1 MRLGRVA
8 KLTEE
13 EVEAASS
20 EQWEECPTLDER
32 DRAALLWA
40 ECVTRNEATERE
52 AARERVE
59 RAFSFEE
66 RVELTLAIGQF
77 AMLNRIN
84 DSLWTD
90 LDDGA
95 PPGAVIWVEPVAF
108 ERYAKGMYPSRPAG
122 RTETT

>member
-8 KLTEE
+8 KLTDEE
-13 EVEAASS
+13 IEAASS
-20 EQWEECPTLDER
+20 EEWQVCPSFDER

-40 ECVTRNEATERE
+40 ERVTRNVAHVDGD
-52 AARERVE
+52 ARARVE
-59 RAFSFEE
+59 QAFTREE
-66 RVELTLAIGQF
+66 LIELTLAIGQF

-95 PPGAVIWVEPVAF
+95 PPEAVIWVEPDAF
-108 ERYAKGMYPSRPAG
+108 RRYAATMYPDMTRRPSP
-122 RTETT
+122 